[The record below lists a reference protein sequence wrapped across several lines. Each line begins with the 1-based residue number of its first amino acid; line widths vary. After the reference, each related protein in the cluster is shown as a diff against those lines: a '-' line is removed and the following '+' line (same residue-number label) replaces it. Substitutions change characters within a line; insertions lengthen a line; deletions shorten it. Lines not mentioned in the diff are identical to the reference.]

1 MIPFERF
8 TQKAQEAVRQTQLLA
23 AEANHQT
30 LQPAHLLAALA
41 AEENGIVQ
49 AVLAKLGI
57 SATDTAARLRPALD
71 AIPAVSGGAGGTHL
85 DQSLQQVFA
94 QAEKESRQFK
104 DDYVS
109 TEHLLLAVSVQKRD
123 PAGKLLEELGA
134 THEAILQAL
143 AYGSSWT

>member
-57 SATDTAARLRPALD
+57 SATATAARLRPVLD
-71 AIPAVSGGAGGTHL
+71 AIPAVSGVAGGTHL
-85 DQSLQQVFA
+85 DPGS
-94 QAEKESRQFK
+94 
-104 DDYVS
+104 D
-109 TEHLLLAVSVQKRD
+109 THLTL
-123 PAGKLLEELGA
+123 P
-134 THEAILQAL
+134 T
-143 AYGSSWT
+143 